1 MHSCLADTHESRACL
16 ISAPPHAHWCI
27 LSGQLHVC
35 DDLVHRGESS
45 SSLRQKRGSG
55 LRHVPPL
62 LHQGAGQYEKID
74 EADNEIASQSSF
86 HRGASTES
94 KNRSL
99 CAKSQSRPS
108 LSSNEP
114 EPPATDTPQDDGTLA
129 AQSDDCSREGSQER
143 TFQQSQTTAE
153 TGVMSPRGNP
163 PSNRQSAGADRQSS
177 DGT

>member
-1 MHSCLADTHESRACL
+1 M
-16 ISAPPHAHWCI
+16 
-27 LSGQLHVC
+27 
-35 DDLVHRGESS
+35 
-45 SSLRQKRGSG
+45 QKRGSG
-55 LRHVPPL
+55 LRHMPPL
-62 LHQGAGQYEKID
+62 LQPGAGQYEKID

-99 CAKSQSRPS
+99 GAKSQSRPS

-114 EPPATDTPQDDGTLA
+114 LATDTPHDDGTLA
-129 AQSDDCSREGSQER
+129 VQSDDCSREGSQEG

-153 TGVMSPRGNP
+153 TGVASPRGNP